1 MAILPI
7 LGYMENPKLL
17 IALFKVPKEERDEAW
32 MAPFLEIIPTT
43 GLASEDPQVLMGPDG
58 FPYFGL
64 YTPKPG
70 QEYEAFS
77 IKDLI
82 PQVLLRN
89 GIGVAINPSSEGVDW
104 IFSYGDILN
113 WHLRGEFYTTAP
125 ALQAPV
131 SEEDTGSLITE
142 KMPDEVLP
150 MKAREVLRAF
160 LKNKGIARP
169 KAFLLTQTTE
179 TDILRS
185 LVFNIFEEEFESP
198 EPFNTLMEQIQWFLP
213 KHYYLSRVPN
223 TEDWLSHFSD
233 L

>member
-1 MAILPI
+1 
-7 LGYMENPKLL
+7 MEESNLL
-17 IALFKVPKEERDEAW
+17 TKLFKVPKENRDESW
-32 MAPFLEIIPTT
+32 MGPFLNAIPTAE
-43 GLASEDPQVLMGPDG
+43 LASEDPQVLMGPDG

-70 QEYEAFS
+70 QDFEPFS
-77 IKDLI
+77 IQDLI
-82 PQVLLRN
+82 PQLLLRN
-89 GIGVAINPSSEGVDW
+89 GIGVAINPSPEGVDW
-104 IFSYGDILN
+104 VFSYGDILN
-113 WHLRGEFYTTAP
+113 WHLRGAFYSATPEF
-125 ALQAPV
+125 QAPV

-142 KMPDEVLP
+142 KMPDDVLP

-160 LKNKGIARP
+160 LKNKGVARP

-185 LVFNIFEEEFESP
+185 LVFNIFEEEFEST
-198 EPFNTLMEQIQWFLP
+198 ETFNTLMEQIQWFLP
-213 KHYYLSRVPN
+213 KHYFISRVPN